1 MHQCRCRFKSCHS
14 YDSQDIDRYA
24 TTGRRFSRVSFSTLC
39 CDAGN
44 NTTTNYSEEEFDV
57 DDNDEDSC
65 ACSGHHHDDDSEHT
79 YHDNSHIEL
88 STDEPNKHKRDVRN
102 FNKSFTEKKIREI
115 ERSNTLLMNKIL
127 LNNVRKTR
135 YPLVDTS
142 PVIKSTSN
150 TVNRKRRQQEIDR
163 NNLLLL
169 QRIQTVKPFG
179 MSRRRNE

>member
-1 MHQCRCRFKSCHS
+1 MSVTNAQSNISHDKSQKSKQKNNDKSCKSDEEASKLKTTLH
-14 YDSQDIDRYA
+14 DSL
-24 TTGRRFSRVSFSTLC
+24 S
-39 CDAGN
+39 
-44 NTTTNYSEEEFDV
+44 YSEEEFDV

-163 NNLLLL
+163 NNL
-169 QRIQTVKPFG
+169 VKLINIIIPYIIF
-179 MSRRRNE
+179 